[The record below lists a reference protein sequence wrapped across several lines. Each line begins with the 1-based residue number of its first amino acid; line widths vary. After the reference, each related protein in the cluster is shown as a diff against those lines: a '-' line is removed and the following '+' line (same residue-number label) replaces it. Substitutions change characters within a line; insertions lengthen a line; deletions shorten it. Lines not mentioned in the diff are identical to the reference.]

1 MVRLS
6 HLVLGVVP
14 IDEVVCLIK
23 KKMPLLLNEV
33 TQDQSNRRT
42 EQQKIIV
49 VAFTETSLGM
59 PAHQEEPTAA
69 GLKGLT
75 NR

>member
-1 MVRLS
+1 
-6 HLVLGVVP
+6 
-14 IDEVVCLIK
+14 
-23 KKMPLLLNEV
+23 MPLLLNEV